1 MLERTGSGRSC
12 GTRGISAGLAG
23 HRAGTE
29 HDAGL
34 FVLHKL
40 TARDAPA
47 FPQSVD
53 LGATAGTEAVHL
65 GVEGA
70 IRSLVAIQTAETT
83 VQIGEVPDIADHY
96 LAVVGRPEGGCL
108 NLGVRGDAV
117 GLLRPCSLHCREVG
131 AVEGGE
137 KGTEGCVVGDNIGDG
152 VVCLGPDKIL
162 LSEADH
168 RDI

>member
-1 MLERTGSGRSC
+1 MLKSTGSGGSC

-70 IRSLVAIQTAETT
+70 IRGLVATQTAETT
-83 VQIGEVPDIADHY
+83 VQIGEVPHILDQEV
-96 LAVVGRPEGGCL
+96 AVMGRPEGGGRD
-108 NLGVRGDAV
+108 LGVGGDAV
-117 GLLRPCSLHCREVG
+117 GLLRPCSLHCLEVG
-131 AVEGGE
+131 AVVGGE
-137 KGTEGCVVGDNIGDG
+137 KGGEGIVVGDDVGDG
-152 VVCLGPDKIL
+152 GVGLVPGKTL